1 MILPFYWLKLRCH
14 FRNNQGTIYEKGQL
28 LFIESWM
35 STYHQLL
42 LIYKGARQ
50 EAFLFI
56 REIEAILAGQGQI
69 FVGNLSMNGKRFMK
83 VMRK

>member
-1 MILPFYWLKLRCH
+1 MK
-14 FRNNQGTIYEKGQL
+14 KGQL

>member
-69 FVGNLSMNGKRFMK
+69 L
-83 VMRK
+83 